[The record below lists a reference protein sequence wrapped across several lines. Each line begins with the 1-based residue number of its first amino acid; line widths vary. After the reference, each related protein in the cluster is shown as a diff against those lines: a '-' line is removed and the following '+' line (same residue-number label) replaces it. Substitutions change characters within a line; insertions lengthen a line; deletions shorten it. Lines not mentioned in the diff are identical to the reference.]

1 MWRERERDDIDES
14 VVKVVVVMRRGS
26 SLCRDTTTN
35 NNVAS
40 ILRKEYDHPSTVTTH
55 LALTLVQLIFALMH
69 TLANPALKHVPSF
82 AFCTLRLACA
92 MPFLWLFAR
101 LEKETR
107 EKEMTWR
114 EQFGWVIPMGTFLGA
129 AYVLVFVC
137 NERSGAIAVASV
149 QPLMPVCTAMLSF
162 AFGLE
167 RMGVLKAFGCALGF
181 VGTVLAVRAHRIFD
195 EVGPSVADVLLLLLQ
210 TCSYS
215 LYVVMVVKATKSG
228 LKNHGMTFLFRAT
241 VFGWT
246 GIFFAGGLKQIFI
259 DIDWENEV
267 PAYAWGGILF
277 SGFGSAVIAHGIN
290 SWAITRV
297 NGVLPTVYSGVQ
309 VAFTVLFGLTFLDEK
324 LEAIQ
329 FAGIA
334 ITVVGVYCVARSRA
348 DEREEETRLSSSSAT
363 SIADPVGEDEHK
375 RKREQEHSVVVTA
388 PDAVPHRPSL
398 DQ

>member
-1 MWRERERDDIDES
+1 MRIATAASLSALCEREYQS
-14 VVKVVVVMRRGS
+14 
-26 SLCRDTTTN
+26 
-35 NNVAS
+35 
-40 ILRKEYDHPSTVTTH
+40 PSTITTH

-69 TLANPALKHVPSF
+69 TLANPSLKFIKPF

-92 MPFLWLFAR
+92 LPFLWLFSS
-101 LEKETR
+101 LERPTQTPKRSELTR
-107 EKEMTWR
+107 MQHFW
-114 EQFGWVIPMGTFLGA
+114 FLPMGTFLGI

-149 QPLMPVCTAMLSF
+149 QPLMPVCTALLSF

-167 RMGVLKAFGCALGF
+167 KMCFLKAFGCLLGF
-181 VGTVLAVRAHRIFD
+181 AGTVMAVRAHRIFD
-195 EVGPSVADVLLLLLQ
+195 EVGPSVGDVLLLLLQ

-215 LYVVMVVKATKSG
+215 FYVVMVVKATKSG
-228 LKNHGMTFLFRAT
+228 MKNYGMTFLFRST
-241 VFGWT
+241 VFAWMW
-246 GIFFAGGLKQIFI
+246 IFFAGGLKQIFI
-259 DIDWENEV
+259 DIDWKNDV
-267 PAYAWGGILF
+267 PAYAWGGVLF

-309 VAFTVLFGLTFLDEK
+309 VAFTVLFGLTFLNES

-348 DEREEETRLSSSSAT
+348 DEQGEILAASTTVSSPSSSAKEEEEEEEEN
-363 SIADPVGEDEHK
+363 V
-375 RKREQEHSVVVTA
+375 VVVTV
-388 PDAVPHRPSL
+388 PDGAVPHRASL
-398 DQ
+398 DL

>member
-1 MWRERERDDIDES
+1 MNSSDI
-14 VVKVVVVMRRGS
+14 KTR
-26 SLCRDTTTN
+26 
-35 NNVAS
+35 
-40 ILRKEYDHPSTVTTH
+40 LRKEYETPSTCTTH
-55 LALTLVQLIFALMH
+55 VALTLVQLIFALMH
-69 TLANPALKHVPSF
+69 TLANPSLKHILSF
-82 AFCTLRLACA
+82 AFCTLRLAIA
-92 MPFLWLFAR
+92 LPFLYFFGQM
-101 LEKETR
+101 EKPTQTKDISWKQR
-107 EKEMTWR
+107 FW
-114 EQFGWVIPMGTFLGA
+114 FVPMGTFLGI
-129 AYVLVFVC
+129 AYLLVFVC

-167 RMGVLKAFGCALGF
+167 RMCFLKAFGCLLGF
-181 VGTVLAVRAHRIFD
+181 AGTVLAVRAHRIFD
-195 EVGPSVADVLLLLLQ
+195 EVGPSVEDVLLLLLQ

-215 LYVVMVVKATKSG
+215 FYVVMVVKATKSG
-228 LKNHGMTFLFRAT
+228 MKNYGMTFLFRAT
-241 VFGWT
+241 LFAWT
-246 GIFFAGGLKQIFI
+246 WIFFAGGLKQIFI

-267 PAYAWGGILF
+267 PAYAWGGVLF

-309 VAFTVLFGLTFLDEK
+309 VAFTVLFGLTFLDES

-348 DEREEETRLSSSSAT
+348 EEREEIISSAT
-363 SIADPVGEDEHK
+363 TTETTETETTTPTADAQRQKDDDDVEELV
-375 RKREQEHSVVVTA
+375 ELVVAV

-398 DQ
+398 DL

>member
-1 MWRERERDDIDES
+1 MNGGDI
-14 VVKVVVVMRRGS
+14 KTR
-26 SLCRDTTTN
+26 
-35 NNVAS
+35 
-40 ILRKEYDHPSTVTTH
+40 LRKEYETPSTCTTH

-69 TLANPALKHVPSF
+69 TLANPSLKHIPSF
-82 AFCTLRLACA
+82 AFCTLRLAIA
-92 MPFLWLFAR
+92 LPFLYFFGR
-101 LEKETR
+101 MEKPTQTKDISWKQR
-107 EKEMTWR
+107 FW
-114 EQFGWVIPMGTFLGA
+114 FVPMGTFLGI
-129 AYVLVFVC
+129 AYLLVFVC

-167 RMGVLKAFGCALGF
+167 RMCFLKAFGCLLGF
-181 VGTVLAVRAHRIFD
+181 AGTVLAVRAHRIFD
-195 EVGPSVADVLLLLLQ
+195 EVGPSVEDVLLLLLQ

-215 LYVVMVVKATKSG
+215 FYVVMVVKATKSG
-228 LKNHGMTFLFRAT
+228 MKNYGMTFLFRAT
-241 VFGWT
+241 LFAWT
-246 GIFFAGGLKQIFI
+246 WIFFAGGLKQIFI

-267 PAYAWGGILF
+267 PAYAWGGVLF

-309 VAFTVLFGLTFLDEK
+309 VAFTVLFGLTFLDES

-348 DEREEETRLSSSSAT
+348 EEREEIISSAT
-363 SIADPVGEDEHK
+363 TTETTETETTTPTADAQRQKDDDDVEELV
-375 RKREQEHSVVVTA
+375 ELVVAV

-398 DQ
+398 DL

>member
-1 MWRERERDDIDES
+1 MRVATAASELSARIVREYER
-14 VVKVVVVMRRGS
+14 
-26 SLCRDTTTN
+26 
-35 NNVAS
+35 
-40 ILRKEYDHPSTVTTH
+40 PSTITTH

-69 TLANPALKHVPSF
+69 TLANPSLKFIKPF

-92 MPFLWLFAR
+92 LPFLWLFAS
-101 LEKETR
+101 LERSTQTPKRSELTR
-107 EKEMTWR
+107 TQRFW
-114 EQFGWVIPMGTFLGA
+114 FLPMGTFLGI

-149 QPLMPVCTAMLSF
+149 QPLMPVCTALLSF

-167 RMGVLKAFGCALGF
+167 KMCFLKAFGCLLGF
-181 VGTVLAVRAHRIFD
+181 AGTVMAVRAHRIFD
-195 EVGPSVADVLLLLLQ
+195 EVGPSVGDVLLLLLQ

-215 LYVVMVVKATKSG
+215 FYVVMVVKATKSG
-228 LKNHGMTFLFRAT
+228 MKNYGMTFLFRST
-241 VFGWT
+241 VFAWT
-246 GIFFAGGLKQIFI
+246 WIFFAGGLKQIFI
-259 DIDWENEV
+259 DIDWKNDV
-267 PAYAWGGILF
+267 PAYAWGGVLF

-309 VAFTVLFGLTFLDEK
+309 VAFTVLFGLTFLNES

-348 DEREEETRLSSSSAT
+348 DEQGEILAASTTASSPSSSAEEENEEEKEEEN
-363 SIADPVGEDEHK
+363 V
-375 RKREQEHSVVVTA
+375 VVVTV
-388 PDAVPHRPSL
+388 PDGAVPHRASL
-398 DQ
+398 DL